1 MSTPTNASAQTSHSP
16 QGPSQTSATGDQV
29 TNPRWSRRWHRWRPV
44 AIALALMLIPTLI
57 ALWTTPVT
65 SDTPLAIDN
74 PKGSGTMAAA
84 ELLRQEGISVSQAG
98 NVSEA
103 LDASRSGA
111 TIAVVN
117 ADLLSREDRQALAR
131 AGGDV
136 VVVGAKG
143 GSDALTGLTDMT
155 TKGSASP
162 ESTSLTAQCA
172 DADAQAAQSLAGV
185 HASVSLEGDD
195 DAIGCFPVGEDRYA
209 YASDTLTSG
218 ATLRVLPDAAPVTNA
233 HLTQEGHAAL
243 AVRALGH
250 HDRVLWL
257 DGQHLETPTVWNSPT
272 TPVWLP
278 VLILQLVV
286 MADALAI
293 VQGRRFGRI
302 MSEDLPVVVRSTETT
317 VARGRLYRQG
327 SDRPRA
333 AEALRSGTAL
343 RLGAALG
350 LPPGASRGDVIAA
363 VAQAS
368 GIVPATVDAL
378 LYGPPP
384 SSDRALATLAVQ
396 LDQLE
401 SEVHSA

>member
-1 MSTPTNASAQTSHSP
+1 MSTSTNTSAPTSHSP
-16 QGPSQTSATGDQV
+16 QGPSQTDTTGDQV
-29 TNPRWSRRWHRWRPV
+29 TNPRWSQRWRRWRPV

-117 ADLLSREDRQALAR
+117 ADHLSQEDKQALAR

-172 DADAQAAQSLAGV
+172 DADAQAAQSLAGA

-218 ATLRVLPDAAPVTNA
+218 ATLCP
-233 HLTQEGHAAL
+233 
-243 AVRALGH
+243 
-250 HDRVLWL
+250 
-257 DGQHLETPTVWNSPT
+257 TPRQSPT
-272 TPVWLP
+272 
-278 VLILQLVV
+278 
-286 MADALAI
+286 
-293 VQGRRFGRI
+293 
-302 MSEDLPVVVRSTETT
+302 
-317 VARGRLYRQG
+317 
-327 SDRPRA
+327 RA
-333 AEALRSGTAL
+333 
-343 RLGAALG
+343 
-350 LPPGASRGDVIAA
+350 
-363 VAQAS
+363 
-368 GIVPATVDAL
+368 
-378 LYGPPP
+378 
-384 SSDRALATLAVQ
+384 
-396 LDQLE
+396 
-401 SEVHSA
+401 

>member
-1 MSTPTNASAQTSHSP
+1 MSTPTNASAQTSRSS
-16 QGPSQTSATGDQV
+16 QDPSQTDATGDQV
-29 TNPRWSRRWHRWRPV
+29 TNPRWSQRWRRWRPV

-74 PKGSGTMAAA
+74 PTGSGTRATA

-103 LDASRSGA
+103 LDASRGGA

-117 ADLLSREDRQALAR
+117 ADRLSREDRQALAL

-172 DADAQAAQSLAGV
+172 DADAQAAQSLAGA
-185 HASVSLEGDD
+185 HASVSLEGDN
-195 DAIGCFPVGEDRYA
+195 DAIGCFPLGEDRYA

-218 ATLRVLPDAAPVTNA
+218 ATLRVLPDAASVTNA
-233 HLTQEGHAAL
+233 RLTQEGHAAL

-286 MADALAI
+286 MAGVLAI

-350 LPPGASRGDVIAA
+350 LPPGASTSSV
-363 VAQAS
+363 
-368 GIVPATVDAL
+368 
-378 LYGPPP
+378 
-384 SSDRALATLAVQ
+384 SDR
-396 LDQLE
+396 
-401 SEVHSA
+401 